1 MHFEIDAEAAL
12 VAAGWAFAIAAL
24 IWIEILWLRKR
35 QAREARIARD
45 VTGRWHPIL
54 SLASFGI
61 EPEQLPPL
69 QKNERSAF
77 LKLWVYLQTSLRGD
91 ARTALSSV
99 ARQLNCDTLALHM
112 LARGD
117 RGEKLLATIVAG
129 HLGLVPALRLLLAH
143 TDSRDSVL
151 SLQAFQSVLRVSPE
165 VVATLVPQCV
175 QRVDWPVS
183 QLLPSLRDCVP
194 WLAAPLLGMVDSRNE
209 DDVMR
214 TLELIAGLRIPV
226 DLPLQQRLLQQTAP
240 ALLAA
245 SLPLVDQS
253 VLLEPV
259 RTCLRHEDSRVRAA
273 AASALART
281 GTAADLD
288 RLEPML
294 CDLSWKVRN
303 SAARAIVA
311 LSGGGTDA
319 LRVIGE
325 RCTDRYGRNMAEHV
339 LAEIRLASQAP

>member
-1 MHFEIDAEAAL
+1 MRFDIDADSAL
-12 VAAGWAFAIAAL
+12 VAAASAFAAAAL
-24 IWIEILWLRKR
+24 IWIEILWLRRR
-35 QAREARIARD
+35 QARETRIARD
-45 VTGRWHPIL
+45 VTDRWHPIL

-61 EPEQLPPL
+61 APEQLPPL
-69 QKNERSAF
+69 HKNERSAF
-77 LKLWVYLQTSLRGD
+77 LKLWIYLQTSLRGD
-91 ARTALSSV
+91 ARAALSSV
-99 ARQLNCDTLALHM
+99 ARQLNCDVLALKM

-117 RGEKLLATIVAG
+117 RGDKLLATIVAG
-129 HLGLVPALRLLLAH
+129 HLGLVPALRLLLVH

-151 SLQAFQSVLRVSPE
+151 SLQAFQSVLRISPE

-194 WLAAPLLGMVDSRNE
+194 WLAAPLLGMLDSRDE
-209 DDVMR
+209 REVAR

-226 DLPLQQRLLQQTAP
+226 DLPLQQRLLRQTSP

-245 SLPLVDQS
+245 SLPLVDQAA
-253 VLLEPV
+253 LLGTV
-259 RTCLRHEDSRVRAA
+259 RACLRHEDSRVRAA
-273 AASALART
+273 AAKALSRA
-281 GTAADLD
+281 GTADDLD
-288 RLEPML
+288 TLEVML

-311 LSGGGTDA
+311 LPGGGTDA
-319 LRVIGE
+319 LRTIGD

-339 LAEIRLASQAP
+339 LAEIRLAG